1 MTSFLELDIKTI
13 LRLLVIG
20 NLVAAAMVFSYRTPR
35 SIVGPVRLFVLGKVF
50 QAVAWS
56 LLSMRGDIPL
66 WISAHVG
73 NPLLY
78 IGFSLEIAALGRLC
92 QYRSQLEK
100 VLLAWVLAG
109 SLAFWTLGTTPSLL
123 VVVSGTFVAGVYA
136 IGGVALLWSKQIS
149 HLQRLTAVL
158 FLSFVPVLLV
168 RVYFALAGE
177 IALLSL
183 SKIQSLTFMFQFS
196 LLLVGEIGFL
206 LLLKEADDR
215 VLHENELRE
224 RERYLV
230 QSRFADLLTHEL
242 RASLSVIKLSGSS
255 LNQQLGDHPP
265 EITKRLTNIKRAADA
280 MSDMVDRCVQ
290 VEKLDQGAQTTNLA
304 PCSLV
309 ELTSDI
315 RACHDPSGAR
325 LRFTVPD
332 DARVNADR
340 HLLGIMLDNLVDNA
354 LKYASP
360 STPIL
365 IRYSATSLGEQ
376 TIGSLAVENSV
387 PPGKAPSADQVFVR
401 FSRGPQAHE
410 FSGTGL
416 GLYLV
421 RAFARLQGGDAE
433 YHATPEGTVTV
444 SISLPAA
451 PENLPT

>member
-66 WISAHVG
+66 VVSAHVG
-73 NPLLY
+73 NPLLF

-92 QYRSQLEK
+92 QYRRTLEK
-100 VLLAWVLAG
+100 LLLAWVLAG

-123 VVVSGTFVAGVYA
+123 VVISGMVVAGIYA
-136 IGGVALLWSKQIS
+136 TGGLALLWAKRIS
-149 HLQRLTAVL
+149 LLQRLTALL
-158 FLSFVPVLLV
+158 FLAFFPVLLI
-168 RVYFALAGE
+168 RVYFAAGGE
-177 IALLSL
+177 IALLTL
-183 SKIQSLTFMFQFS
+183 SKIQSLTFIFQFS
-196 LLLVGEIGFL
+196 LLLIGEIGFL

-290 VEKLDQGAQTTNLA
+290 VEKLDQGAHTTNLA

-309 ELTSDI
+309 ELVADL
-315 RACHDPSGAR
+315 RACHDPNGAR
-325 LRFTVPD
+325 LRFAVPD
-332 DARVNADR
+332 DARVIADR
-340 HLLGIMLDNLVDNA
+340 YLLGIMLDNLVDNA

-365 IRYSATSLGEQ
+365 IRYSATSVGDQ
-376 TIGSLAVENSV
+376 TIGNLAVENSV
-387 PPGKAPSADQVFVR
+387 PPGKAPAADQVFVR
-401 FSRGPQAHE
+401 FSRGAQAHE

-433 YHATPEGTVTV
+433 YQATPEGTVTV

-451 PENLPT
+451 PEASSA